1 MTDNE
6 KKVIIRLVRDDNVE
20 FILGTGG
27 DFRIPSDG
35 LDGFGS
41 LDNDITMNSNAFGDG
56 SQKGGERLGHKD
68 RTVKAIVRDIRKNV
82 VLRQQALNF
91 FKFKHNFKL
100 YVTYMGITRWCEGSL
115 HKLQVSEGNIYEP
128 VTIQFTI
135 LSEGPYL
142 KSVDN
147 FGKDIA
153 EIIPM
158 IGFPYINTSK
168 GMPTGIYNFEKEV
181 NIYNDGDVDTFCK
194 AIFRANGDVTN
205 PKLLVNGKYVRIL
218 NTMVKGDVIE
228 LDFTTPRTKVTK
240 NGINILGS
248 TDRTSNLSEMQL
260 NVGNNVIGYSADD
273 GDSAMEVSIYY
284 NKLYAL
290 I

>member
-1 MTDNE
+1 MANR
-6 KKVIIRLVRDDNVE
+6 VIIRLVRDDNVE
-20 FILGTGG
+20 FVIDGG
-27 DFRIPSDG
+27 DWKIPSDG

-56 SQKGGERLGHKD
+56 SASAGERLAHRD
-68 RTVKAIVRDIRKNV
+68 RTVKAIVRDSNKNAAM
-82 VLRQQALNF
+82 RQQALNF

-100 YVTYMGITRWCEGSL
+100 YITYMGVTRWCEGSL
-115 HKLQVSEGNIYEP
+115 HKLQVSEGNIYKA
-128 VTIQFTI
+128 VSLQFTI
-135 LSEGPYL
+135 LSESPYY

-153 EIIPM
+153 EVLPM

-194 AIFRANGDVTN
+194 AVFTANGDVIN
-205 PKLLVNGKYVRIL
+205 PKLLVNGKFVRIIT
-218 NTMVKGDVIE
+218 NMVKDDVVVM
-228 LDFTTPRTKVTK
+228 DFTTPRVTITK
-240 NGINILGS
+240 NGVNIIGA
-248 TDRTSNLSEMQL
+248 TDRTSDLSEMQL
-260 NVGNNVIGYSADD
+260 NIGDNVIGYSADD
-273 GDSAMEVSIYY
+273 GDSSMEVSIYY

>member
-1 MTDNE
+1 MNN
-6 KKVIIRLVRDDNVE
+6 KVIIRLVRDDKKE
-20 FILGTGG
+20 FIIDGG
-27 DFRIPSDG
+27 DWKIPSDG
-35 LDGFGS
+35 LSGFGS
-41 LDNDITMNSNAFGDG
+41 LDNNVSTNSNSYGDG
-56 SQKGGERLGHKD
+56 SQFTSERLAEKD
-68 RTVKAIVRDIRKNV
+68 RTVQASVSDVKRNV
-82 VLRQQALNF
+82 ELRRSALAF
-91 FKFKHNFKL
+91 FKFKHTYKL
-100 YVTYMGITRWCEGSL
+100 YITYMGLTRWCEGIL
-115 HKLQVSEGNIYEP
+115 YKLALSEGNVYKK
-128 VTIQFTI
+128 VTLQFTI
-135 LSEGPYL
+135 LSEIPYY

-158 IGFPYINTSK
+158 IGFPYICTSR
-168 GMPTGIYNFEKEV
+168 GRVTGIYNFEKEV
-181 NIYNDGDVDTFCK
+181 EVYNDGDVDTFCK

-218 NTMVKGDVIE
+218 STMVKGDVIE
-228 LDFTTPRTKVTK
+228 LDFTSPRTKVVK

-248 TDRTSNLSEMQL
+248 TDRTSNLAEMPL

>member
-1 MTDNE
+1 MAN
-6 KKVIIRLVRDDNVE
+6 KVIIRLIRDDNVE
-20 FILGTGG
+20 FKIDGG
-27 DFRIPSDG
+27 EWRIPSDG

-56 SQKGGERLGHKD
+56 SAQAGERLGHRD
-68 RTVKAIVRDIRKNV
+68 RTVKAIVRDSNKNAAM
-82 VLRQQALNF
+82 RQQALNF

-100 YVTYMGITRWCEGSL
+100 YITYMGVTRWCEGSL
-115 HKLQVSEGNIYEP
+115 HKLQVSEGNIYKA
-128 VTIQFTI
+128 VSLQFTI
-135 LSEGPYL
+135 LSASPYY

-153 EIIPM
+153 EVLPM

-194 AIFRANGDVTN
+194 AVFTANGDVIN
-205 PKLLVNGKYVRIL
+205 PKLLVNGKFVRIITNL
-218 NTMVKGDVIE
+218 VKDDVVVM
-228 LDFTTPRTKVTK
+228 DFTTPRVTITK
-240 NGINILGS
+240 NGVNIIGA
-248 TDRTSNLSEMQL
+248 TDRTSDLSEMQL
-260 NVGNNVIGYSADD
+260 NIGDNVIGYSADD
-273 GDSAMEVSIYY
+273 GDSSMEVSIYY

>member
-1 MTDNE
+1 MSN
-6 KKVIIRLVRDDNVE
+6 VIIRLVRDDGKE
-20 FILGTGG
+20 FLIDGG
-27 DFRIPSDG
+27 DWKIPSDG
-35 LDGFGS
+35 LSGFGS

-56 SQKGGERLGHKD
+56 AQKGGERLAEKD
-68 RTVKAIVRDIRKNV
+68 RTVLAQVSNKKLNS
-82 VLRQQALNF
+82 VLRGNALDF
-91 FKFKHNFKL
+91 FKFKHEYKM
-100 YVTYMGITRWCEGSL
+100 YITYMGNTRWCEGSL
-115 HKLQVSEGNIYEP
+115 YKMQLSEGNIHKP
-128 VTIQFTI
+128 VTLQFTI
-135 LSEGPYL
+135 LCEIPYY

-158 IGFPYINTSK
+158 IGFPYICTSR
-168 GMPTGIYNFEKEV
+168 GRVTGIYNFEKEV
-181 NIYNDGDVDTFCK
+181 EVYNDGDVDTFCK
-194 AIFRANGDVTN
+194 AIFRANEDVTN
-205 PKLLVNGKYVRIL
+205 PKLLVNGKYDRIL
-218 NTMVKGDVIE
+218 STMVKGDVIE
-228 LDFTTPRTKVTK
+228 LGFTSPRTKVTK

-248 TDRTSNLSEMQL
+248 TDRTSNLAEMQL

>member
-1 MTDNE
+1 MANR
-6 KKVIIRLVRDDNVE
+6 VIIRLVRDDKKE
-20 FILGTGG
+20 FVIDGG
-27 DFRIPSDG
+27 DWKIPSDG

-56 SQKGGERLGHKD
+56 SASAGERLAHRD
-68 RTVKAIVRDIRKNV
+68 RTVKAIVRDSNKNAAM
-82 VLRQQALNF
+82 RQQALNF

-100 YVTYMGITRWCEGSL
+100 YITYMGVTRWCEGSL
-115 HKLQVSEGNIYEP
+115 HKLQVSEGNIYKA
-128 VTIQFTI
+128 VSLQFTI
-135 LSEGPYL
+135 LSASPYY

-153 EIIPM
+153 EVLPM

-194 AIFRANGDVTN
+194 AVFTANGDVIN
-205 PKLLVNGKYVRIL
+205 PKLLINGKFVRIIT
-218 NTMVKGDVIE
+218 NMVKDDVVVM
-228 LDFTTPRTKVTK
+228 DFTTPRVTITK
-240 NGINILGS
+240 NGVNIIGA
-248 TDRTSNLSEMQL
+248 TDRTSDLSEMQL
-260 NVGNNVIGYSADD
+260 NIGDNVIGYSADD
-273 GDSAMEVSIYY
+273 GDSSMEVSIYY

>member
-56 SQKGGERLGHKD
+56 SQKAGERLGHKD

-135 LSEGPYL
+135 LSESPYL

-181 NIYNDGDVDTFCK
+181 NICNDGDVDTFCK
-194 AIFRANGDVTN
+194 AVFTANGDVVN
-205 PKLLVNGKYVRIL
+205 PKLLVNGKFVRIKT
-218 NTMVKGDVIE
+218 NMVKDDVVVM
-228 LDFTTPRTKVTK
+228 DFTTPKPKITK
-240 NGINILGS
+240 NGMNIMGA
-248 TDRTSNLSEMQL
+248 TDRTSDLSEMQL
-260 NVGNNVIGYSADD
+260 NVGDNVIGYSADD
-273 GDSAMEVSIYY
+273 GDSSMEVSIFY